1 MLTIQASGTE
11 SLWDEILPAEVK
23 ALPQDLARLDDLL
36 ADPGLLG
43 ADRGAVGA
51 AAGRDRLLLRAG
63 ASDDRD
69 GNVRAVDDRQAPL
82 RLGVRDVDAGGVG
95 LDPSAPFLP
104 DRDERPGAGRVDGAQ
119 ADPPAGRGGGAR
131 DHARADLQGPAGE
144 AVPAAGGADRLDRCR
159 GRRALSDR
167 RGAGGRW
174 RAGACQGGAQ
184 AGGQDRRE
192 AHCGQGSLAG
202 DGSQAACVD
211 ALDPPPLGGGEGRGA
226 GADRADR
233 EAARAV
239 DPRGAQARR
248 DRPPSRARPR
258 RSCEA
263 PGRAA
268 SCRSSPIAA
277 RR

>member
-23 ALPQDLARLDDLL
+23 ALPQRSRPSGRAAGRSRAAR
-36 ADPGLLG
+36 

-51 AAGRDRLLLRAG
+51 AAGRERRLRRAG

-95 LDPSAPFLP
+95 LDPSAPLLP
-104 DRDERPGAGRVDGAQ
+104 DRDERPGAGRVDGPQ
-119 ADPPAGRGGGAR
+119 ADPPTRGGGRAR
-131 DHARADLQGPAGE
+131 DHARADSEGQAGE
-144 AVPAAGGADRLDRCR
+144 AVQAAGGADRLDRC
-159 GRRALSDR
+159 GSRRELSDR

-174 RAGACQGGAQ
+174 RQSACPRGSQ
-184 AGGQDRRE
+184 AGGQGRRE
-192 AHCGQGSLAG
+192 AHRGQGSLAG

-226 GADRADR
+226 GADRTDR
-233 EAARAV
+233 EAARAD

-248 DRPPSRARPR
+248 DRPPSRARSR

-263 PGRAA
+263 PGCAA